1 MPGRFKQAES
11 GEEYRFG
18 FNGMEKDGLT
28 RMAGKFEEILNLIS
42 VNLEQSLLLIGKGS
56 NETSFFSFRN

>member
-1 MPGRFKQAES
+1 M
-11 GEEYRFG
+11 FG
-18 FNGMEKDGLT
+18 IILGGLINGMEKEGLT